1 MSRRRRTPLT
11 PEDRALWRAAM
22 RGAQP
27 LPPDLRGAPEKP
39 PGGPPADPPARP
51 PAAPPPDRAA
61 ANRPEPPA
69 RRSVRPAPLPEPPL
83 TVNRSAPL
91 LSDRSSGRGLG
102 RGVDGR
108 TYTRMKR
115 GQLEPEAR
123 IDLHGMSAER
133 ANLALEAFVGSAL
146 ARGLRL
152 VLVITGKGGA
162 RRGDGPAAPF
172 MLPPPGVLRRNAPR
186 WLRYGPHGREIV
198 GMWPAHARHG
208 GEGAMYV
215 YLRRR
220 R

>member
-27 LPPDLRGAPEKP
+27 LPPDLRGAPPK
-39 PGGPPADPPARP
+39 PPADPPAKTPAKTPANP
-51 PAAPPPDRAA
+51 PADPP
-61 ANRPEPPA
+61 PEPPA
-69 RRSVRPAPLPEPPL
+69 RRSIRPWPVPVPPL
-83 TVNRSAPL
+83 TVKRSAPL
-91 LSDRSSGRGLG
+91 VSDRSSGRGL
-102 RGVDGR
+102 DGR
-108 TYTRMKR
+108 THTRMKR

-133 ANLALEAFVGSAL
+133 ANLALQGFVGNAL

-198 GMWPAHARHG
+198 GMWPAHQRHG